1 VIVDESLLQAPMMD
15 SPASDKEIEVM
26 GTGCGIGDFIHFGT
40 LQISGACQR
49 YGGHANDDIEDTN
62 ENNRS
67 NAIHRC
73 VELP

>member
-1 VIVDESLLQAPMMD
+1 MMNA
-15 SPASDKEIEVM
+15 PASDKEIEVM

-40 LQISGACQR
+40 LNISGACQR
-49 YGGHANDDIEDTN
+49 CRDRANGDIEDTN

-67 NAIHRC
+67 HAIHRC